1 MNSTYL
7 LGNAVNLLKFRASVA
22 ALIYLLKTFI
32 WNTIVFTVSNLL
44 NLLEFVVNELNK
56 SISQYFLP
64 KFLFL
69 FDLSLLNVKIPGAY
83 N

>member
-7 LGNAVNLLKFRASVA
+7 LGNVVNLLKFRASVA

-32 WNTIVFTVSNLL
+32 WITIVFPVSNLL

-69 FDLSLLNVKIPGAY
+69 FDLSLLNVKIPGPY

>member
-22 ALIYLLKTFI
+22 ALINLLKTFI

-56 SISQYFLP
+56 SVSQYFLP